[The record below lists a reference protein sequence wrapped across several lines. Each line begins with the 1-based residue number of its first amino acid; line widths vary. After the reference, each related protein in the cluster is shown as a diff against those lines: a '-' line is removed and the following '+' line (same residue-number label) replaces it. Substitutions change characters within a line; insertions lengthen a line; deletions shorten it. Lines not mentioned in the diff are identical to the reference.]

1 MAGAIVRRAGP
12 SRVVAVP
19 EAASPASLTALAPG
33 VYAWVEEPH
42 AIGRPN
48 AGAVVDEDGT
58 TVVDTLMVPSQSA
71 RLAAA
76 VSELGR
82 RVPRVVLT
90 SGHIEFAGGTSQFRL
105 AAVYGSALTSAQ
117 LDKPPNIEAYK
128 AFMPAFAEEFEH
140 LETRP
145 VSHIVDSPVMLTPA
159 VEIIPVAGHTPG
171 NLIVR
176 VPAAGVLF
184 AGGMCSFGVTP
195 LAFQGDPAAWAQAL
209 TAVADLADTI
219 VPGHGPVGG
228 AAQVRELQAYLVAC
242 VDADGD
248 PGAIPAGPWD
258 SWADRHVDPINVEP
272 AHLLSRGDDRIPPSM
287 LRAIGSE

>member
-1 MAGAIVRRAGP
+1 MP
-12 SRVVAVP
+12 
-19 EAASPASLTALAPG
+19 LAPG
-33 VYAWVEEPH
+33 VYAWLEEPH
-42 AIGRPN
+42 SIGHPN
-48 AGAVVDEDGT
+48 AGVVVDEDGA

-71 RLAAA
+71 GLAAA
-76 VSELGR
+76 VSQLGR

-90 SGHIEFAGGTSQFRL
+90 SGHIEFAGGTAQFRL

-117 LDKPPNIEAYK
+117 LDQPPNIDAYQ
-128 AFMPAFAEEFEH
+128 AFMPEFAEEFEG

-159 VEIIPVAGHTPG
+159 VEVIPIQGHTPG
-171 NLIVR
+171 NLMVR

-209 TAVADLADTI
+209 TAVADLAEAI

-228 AAQVRELQAYLVAC
+228 PAQVHELQAYLVAC
-242 VDADGD
+242 AEAQGD
-248 PGAIPAGPWD
+248 PSAIPTGPWD
-258 SWADRHVDPINVEP
+258 GWADRHLDAINVER
-272 AHLLSRGDDRIPPSM
+272 AHLLSRGDDRIPSSM